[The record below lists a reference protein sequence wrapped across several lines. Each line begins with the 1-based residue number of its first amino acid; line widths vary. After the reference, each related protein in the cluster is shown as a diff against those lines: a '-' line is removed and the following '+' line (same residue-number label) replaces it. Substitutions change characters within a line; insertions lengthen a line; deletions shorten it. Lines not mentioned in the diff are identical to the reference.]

1 MSTSPMQPARIQ
13 FTGSTA
19 AAPAGSFDDHLSDP
33 TAERTAAA
41 LSELNP
47 EWQLAM
53 RAEGK
58 APGTIDVYT
67 DGSRRY
73 LGWCQSTDRAPI
85 VRTRSRPGWRTS
97 STPDAH
103 PGRCGPATWR

>member
-1 MSTSPMQPARIQ
+1 MSTSPMQQARIQ

-19 AAPAGSFDDHLSDP
+19 GPPARSFDDHLSDL
-33 TAERTAAA
+33 TAELTAAA
-41 LSELNP
+41 LSELIP

-58 APGTIDVYT
+58 APGTIGAYT

-73 LGWCQSTDRAPI
+73 LGWCQD
-85 VRTRSRPGWRTS
+85 
-97 STPDAH
+97 H
-103 PGRCGPATWR
+103 